1 MSKYIIIDGSHR
13 TGNTTL
19 INNFIKNKIRSEIL
33 FLREHLIESYNYE
46 GKYSDDDKF
55 ISLMENITKNN
66 THIIWTTPM
75 YWYSMSSCMKVFLDR
90 FTDLLKTNK
99 DIGRQLRGK
108 SMSLIYNSNG
118 TQEDYF
124 EQPFKNTAQYLGM
137 KFITALHINMGEGE
151 INQGSEEKLIDF
163 INHITI

>member
-19 INNFIKNKIRSEIL
+19 INNFIKDNLDSEIL
-33 FLREHLIESYNYE
+33 FLREHIIESYNYE

-55 ISLMENITKNN
+55 ISLMENITMNI

-108 SMSLIYNSNG
+108 SMSLVYNSNG

-124 EQPFKNTAQYLGM
+124 EQPFKNTADYLGM
-137 KFITALHINMGEGE
+137 KFITALHINMGESE